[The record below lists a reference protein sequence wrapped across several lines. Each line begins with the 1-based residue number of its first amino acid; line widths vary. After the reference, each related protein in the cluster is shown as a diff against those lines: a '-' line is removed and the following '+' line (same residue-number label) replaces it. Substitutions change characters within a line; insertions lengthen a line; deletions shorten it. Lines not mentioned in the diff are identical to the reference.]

1 MQNHPFLTIA
11 AGTVA
16 GLALFA
22 TTFYAWMI
30 WGADPNKDPLVSW

>member
-1 MQNHPFLTIA
+1 MKNLA
-11 AGTVA
+11 AVTAGVFA

-30 WGADPNKDPLVSW
+30 WGADPSKDSLVSW

>member
-1 MQNHPFLTIA
+1 MRNLAAIA
-11 AGTVA
+11 AGVLA

-30 WGADPNKDPLVSW
+30 WGADPNKDSLVSW

>member
-1 MQNHPFLTIA
+1 MRAGLAIA
-11 AGTVA
+11 AGVLA

-30 WGADPNKDPLVSW
+30 WGCAPGKETLFPW